1 MFIKFQ
7 NTGKRDDNMTYIFD
21 TSSLVVLFRNF
32 YPDNFPSLW
41 KKFNHSVSKGQYLSV
56 KEVKQ
61 EIDSYAEI
69 DYLKKW
75 SKEYNNFF
83 LPPGEDEIN
92 FISQV
97 FSEHTHFQ
105 SLVKNKNILS
115 GKPVADPFVI
125 AKAKIFRSCVVSEE
139 KFKENAAKIPNV
151 CKYFDIQHSSL
162 KDFMKQEGW
171 EF

>member
-1 MFIKFQ
+1 MV
-7 NTGKRDDNMTYIFD
+7 YVFD

-41 KKFNHSVSKGQYLSV
+41 KKFNHSVSQGQYISV
-56 KEVKQ
+56 KEARQ
-61 EIDSYAEI
+61 EINSYAEI

-75 SKEYNNFF
+75 SKEHKNFF
-83 LPPGEDEIN
+83 LPPSKEESQ
-92 FISQV
+92 FISQM
-97 FSEHTHFQ
+97 FSELTHFQ
-105 SLVKNKNILS
+105 GLVKNKNILS

-125 AKAKIFRSCVVSEE
+125 AKAKTLKKGNVVSEE
-139 KFKENAAKIPNV
+139 KFKENASKIPNV
-151 CKYFDIQHSSL
+151 CKHFNIQHSSL